1 MPNLFSALP
10 VVILAW
16 VRASTSGLTRMA
28 TATVAPF
35 DAAISEMR
43 SSSGSDST
51 LKQRMPVSM
60 AKAIS
65 RARLGDAGEDDRLGR
80 GAGGERPAQFALRNH
95 VEPGALGHEGAD
107 HRLVGIG
114 LHGVADERVEA
125 GEGLAE
131 DADSGA

>member
-28 TATVAPF
+28 MATVAPF
-35 DAAISEMR
+35 DDAISEMR

-60 AKAIS
+60 ASAIS
-65 RARLGDAGEDDRLGR
+65 RAVLATPEKTILS
-80 GAGGERPAQFALRNH
+80 
-95 VEPGALGHEGAD
+95 
-107 HRLVGIG
+107 
-114 LHGVADERVEA
+114 GVAPAASARRSSPSETTSSPAPSWTKVRITDWLEFA
-125 GEGLAE
+125 FMA
-131 DADSGA
+131 